1 MLIERMRKRLSP
13 LTGRA
18 SSILPPI
25 PSRQAPVRLQLDS
38 RDQARR
44 FPAVGPARSC
54 RHPADHPRG
63 RRLDAA
69 LSAGGGGRE
78 PPQGAVVSDR
88 WRGSVLANGAWPPSS
103 SFDIGGTSRKRS
115 SCWS

>member
-1 MLIERMRKRLSP
+1 MLIERLRKRP
-13 LTGRA
+13 AAARA
-18 SSILPPI
+18 SFIEPCLPSPADKP
-25 PSRQAPVRLQLDS
+25 PSGSNWIHEIKHDGFRLL
-38 RDQARR
+38 ARR
-44 FPAVGPARSC
+44 DPVGIRL
-54 RHPADHPRG
+54 DHPRG

-103 SFDIGGTSRKRS
+103 SFDIG
-115 SCWS
+115 

>member
-44 FPAVGPARSC
+44 FPLLARRDPVGIRLITRGGNDWTQRYPLVAEAVN
-54 RHPADHPRG
+54 HLKV
-63 RRLDAA
+63 RLCLID
-69 LSAGGGGRE
+69 GE
-78 PPQGAVVSDR
+78 VV
-88 WRGSVLANGAWPPSS
+88 
-103 SFDIGGTSRKRS
+103 
-115 SCWS
+115 C

>member
-54 RHPADHPRG
+54 RHPAGSPAGATTGRG
-63 RRLDAA
+63 AIRWWRR
-69 LSAGGGGRE
+69 
-78 PPQGAVVSDR
+78 P
-88 WRGSVLANGAWPPSS
+88 
-103 SFDIGGTSRKRS
+103 TSR
-115 SCWS
+115 CGCVWSMAR